1 MGKTAGGRLAWAD
14 LLRMAALLACLM
26 VWLAEEGLAGSALGS
41 ASWQAYQLYNSL
53 LRWCVPVFA
62 MLSGMF
68 LLEPRT
74 GLTLPRLLLGRV
86 LRVLIAIVL
95 WGAVYRLAD
104 GLLSGG
110 RFGWGLAASALSAA
124 LTGIG
129 KIGLIY
135 HNVKS
140 GPFLAGF
147 VFIASGL
154 EAAFDADHPPF
165 GKVAGDKFAGLPP
178 GNAGDKIRLP
188 FTGSLVLV
196 VAVDRNAEGSD
207 RDAVGRL
214 AQFRVGHQPA
224 H

>member
-86 LRVLIAIVL
+86 LRVLITIVL
-95 WGAVYRLAD
+95 WGAVYRWRTAC
-104 GLLSGG
+104 SPAGG
-110 RFGWGLAASALSAA
+110 SAGGWCS
-124 LTGIG
+124 
-129 KIGLIY
+129 
-135 HNVKS
+135 
-140 GPFLAGF
+140 
-147 VFIASGL
+147 
-154 EAAFDADHPPF
+154 PPC
-165 GKVAGDKFAGLPP
+165 PP
-178 GNAGDKIRLP
+178 P
-188 FTGSLVLV
+188 
-196 VAVDRNAEGSD
+196 
-207 RDAVGRL
+207 
-214 AQFRVGHQPA
+214 
-224 H
+224 